1 MKRALFS
8 AVDIPW
14 TGGASPTP
22 PACTTSRAFPDK
34 QVLHAPPRAVM
45 CYTGDERRCLMA
57 KRSPSQR
64 VPKDMQARFDE
75 IAQQTDAFCRAV
87 LNDEYAQLCREL
99 TATLCR
105 KRPSPLARGQ
115 SNTWACGIIHALGMV
130 NFLFDSSQT
139 PHIAAS
145 QIWQYFELSSSTMQA
160 KSKQIRD
167 LLGMYPMD
175 PDWSTPV
182 MVDQNPLIWMLDVN
196 GLIIDVRHAPREIQ
210 EAAFRQGL
218 IPYIPEA

>member
-1 MKRALFS
+1 ML
-8 AVDIPW
+8 
-14 TGGASPTP
+14 
-22 PACTTSRAFPDK
+22 
-34 QVLHAPPRAVM
+34 
-45 CYTGDERRCLMA
+45 
-57 KRSPSQR
+57 KRSPSLH
-64 VPKDMQARFDE
+64 VPKEMQAHFKE
-75 IAQQTDAFCRAV
+75 ITHLTDTFSQQY

-105 KRPSPLARGQ
+105 KRPSPLARGKAP
-115 SNTWACGIIHALGMV
+115 TWACGIIHALGMV

-145 QIWQYFELSSSTMQA
+145 QIWEYFDLSSSTMQA

-175 PDWSTPV
+175 PDWSTSS
-182 MVDQNPLIWMLDVN
+182 MVDQNPLIWMLEVN

-210 EAAFRQGL
+210 EATVRQGL
-218 IPYIPEA
+218 IPYIPET